1 MNMVEST
8 TPVKMP
14 QQTGSP
20 LFPITPDR
28 MNQQKM
34 NISPT
39 KSLDAMHS
47 PTRSG
52 RGASD
57 VQAKVAFLNRL
68 SSATTPERPVSHVS
82 TTTAALQRAILGRE
96 EAESAL
102 QTALAQLSEAN
113 ARERRVSER
122 LESLVE
128 ELHSLK
134 ERQVHE
140 RTVFEKE
147 VRKARK
153 EAFRAGS
160 ALVKAQEELKFSRGE
175 IKSLKE
181 EVKLERDAKERAKQ
195 EAFERAYAL
204 AGLTEELETLKGKLR
219 ASETENNFESLEA
232 QVEEIRGQT
241 PAKNLAAPE
250 AVLMSTSPGSRGI
263 KRGQPDST
271 DNRSPSR
278 KRSLNTRDRLSSKLG
293 SPVKFSLDST
303 TSVGEDS
310 MEVGLDEDDSCL
322 IDKLNDDLQWEKR
335 MRQKAEDM
343 VHFLKM
349 ECQFKRCSC
358 RLAENRGTRY
368 VHDPSWDTLC
378 QGTEKEPELKEA
390 RTKPQDIPALQG
402 QPSPSIPTPP
412 CEAHEEP
419 EQQPD
424 EPLVTFCSDTG
435 TFQVIPSPN
444 RNTDVNDGSMN
455 ASQTSFGPSSP
466 SPTFAPQNI
475 DIMGQTEEAQD
486 LELASQSPD
495 TEISIEI
502 DQYRPSS
509 NSPLETVPANRT
521 GSHSLGPKLPFKT
534 HPYQPSHLE
543 YQTITTTRTIP
554 LYAET
559 QAARSEAAFCPIP
572 ATPINREEA
581 LAQIRARRDRTQG
594 ALKRSASANDANT
607 KLGMMGNTITPM
619 TGTKRIPRVENSGA
633 LEGHSMY
640 LGSGI
645 RGRRDISAP
654 IASVRRNF
662 R

>member
-1 MNMVEST
+1 MVEST

-343 VHFLKM
+343 
-349 ECQFKRCSC
+349 
-358 RLAENRGTRY
+358 
-368 VHDPSWDTLC
+368 
-378 QGTEKEPELKEA
+378 GTEKEPELKEA

>member
-1 MNMVEST
+1 MVEST

-39 KSLDAMHS
+39 KSLDAMQS

-68 SSATTPERPVSHVS
+68 SSVTTPERPVSHVS

-113 ARERRVSER
+113 AREREVSER

-219 ASETENNFESLEA
+219 SAETENNFENLEA

-241 PAKNLAAPE
+241 PAKHLAAPE

-343 VHFLKM
+343 
-349 ECQFKRCSC
+349 
-358 RLAENRGTRY
+358 
-368 VHDPSWDTLC
+368 
-378 QGTEKEPELKEA
+378 GTEKEPELKEA

-424 EPLVTFCSDTG
+424 EPLVT
-435 TFQVIPSPN
+435 
-444 RNTDVNDGSMN
+444 
-455 ASQTSFGPSSP
+455 
-466 SPTFAPQNI
+466 
-475 DIMGQTEEAQD
+475 
-486 LELASQSPD
+486 
-495 TEISIEI
+495 
-502 DQYRPSS
+502 PSS
-509 NSPLETVPANRT
+509 NSPLGTVPANRT
-521 GSHSLGPKLPFKT
+521 SSHSLDPKLSFKT

-559 QAARSEAAFCPIP
+559 QAARSEPAFCPIP

-633 LEGHSMY
+633 REGNSMY

>member
-1 MNMVEST
+1 MVEST

-39 KSLDAMHS
+39 KSLDAMQS

-68 SSATTPERPVSHVS
+68 SSVTTPERPVSHVS

-219 ASETENNFESLEA
+219 SAETENNFENLEA

-241 PAKNLAAPE
+241 PAKHLAAPE

-343 VHFLKM
+343 
-349 ECQFKRCSC
+349 
-358 RLAENRGTRY
+358 
-368 VHDPSWDTLC
+368 
-378 QGTEKEPELKEA
+378 GTEKEPELKEA

-455 ASQTSFGPSSP
+455 ASQTSFGRSSP
-466 SPTFAPQNI
+466 SPTFAPQNM

-509 NSPLETVPANRT
+509 NSPLGTVPANRT
-521 GSHSLGPKLPFKT
+521 SSHSLDPKLSFKT

-559 QAARSEAAFCPIP
+559 QAARSEPAFCPIP

-633 LEGHSMY
+633 REGNSMY